1 MSKGMW
7 RVVGW
12 DTFAREDYFIG
23 SYPTRE
29 LAEAAARE
37 AERRVAY
44 QDEALRDQISIIP
57 PEEEAETQK
66 PGA

>member
-12 DTFAREDYFIG
+12 DTFAREDYPIG

-44 QDEALRDQISIIP
+44 QDEALRDRISIIP
-57 PEEEAETQK
+57 PDDESET
-66 PGA
+66 G